1 MPHKNIITGIDIGN
15 SAVKTVVAEIKPGL
29 TRPQLIGIGISP
41 SNGLRK
47 GMVIDLEEAINDV
60 KNSVAQAQ
68 ESSGVK
74 IQKAYVS
81 ISGPHIKVQKS
92 KGVIAVS
99 RADGEISENDIQRVI
114 DAASAVSLPAN
125 REIIHIIPEKFVV
138 DGQEFVKSPVG
149 MKGIRLEADILI
161 IDGLSQVIKNLAKVV
176 NENGIEVAE
185 FVFSPLASAKAV
197 LSKKAK
203 EHGALCLD
211 FGGGLCNIAV
221 FEEGQVL
228 HATSLPIGSKN
239 ITNDL
244 AIALKTSLETAEQ
257 VKLEHGFVSI
267 EPLSKREKEVID
279 LTNLTE
285 EEEKLIISKKHLA
298 EVINARTSEIV
309 EMISRELK
317 KISRYNLLPGGV
329 TLIGG
334 GSKIEGFVNY
344 IKNDLRLPARKV
356 SSYEL
361 DGIVNRIN
369 DPSFAVTVGLVLW
382 GAEKE
387 FKEKKKEILDGNT
400 KKILNSIK
408 NWFKNFLP

>member
-1 MPHKNIITGIDIGN
+1 MPHKNVVAGIDIGN
-15 SAVKTVVAEIKPGL
+15 SAIKTIVAEIKPGL
-29 TRPQLIGIGISP
+29 PRPQLIGVGIST
-41 SNGLRK
+41 SNGLRR
-47 GMVIDLEEAINDV
+47 GMVIDLEEAIENV
-60 KNSVAQAQ
+60 KNSVMQAQ

-74 IQKAYVS
+74 IQRAYVS

-114 DAASAVSLPAN
+114 DAASAISLPAN
-125 REIIHIIPEKFVV
+125 REIIHIIPEKYIV
-138 DGQEFVKSPVG
+138 DGQEFIKSPVG

-176 NENGIEVAE
+176 NENNIEVAE

-228 HATSLPIGSKN
+228 HAISLPIGSKN

-244 AIALKTSLETAEQ
+244 AIVLKTSLEAAEQ
-257 VKLEHGFVSI
+257 VKLEHGFVSA
-267 EPLSKREKEVID
+267 EPIKREKEIID
-279 LTNLTE
+279 LSHLAEE
-285 EEEKLIISKKHLA
+285 EEEKLTVSKKHLA
-298 EVINARTSEIV
+298 EVINARVSEMV
-309 EMISRELK
+309 DMISKELK
-317 KISRYNLLPGGV
+317 KISKYNLLPGGI

-344 IKNDLRLPARKV
+344 MKNQLRLPARKI

-361 DGIVNRIN
+361 DGIANRIN
-369 DPSFAVTVGLVLW
+369 DPSFAVAVGLVLW

-387 FKEKKKEILDGNT
+387 FKDKRKEFIDGNT
-400 KKILNSIK
+400 KKFLDSLK